1 MFPERLKFLRTQHGI
16 SQAELAKVLCVS
28 TQTISNYEMGKREP
42 GISEITQLA
51 DYFKV
56 SIDYLLG
63 RNKHE
68 YHNDTKTVWYS
79 LIDRIELPA
88 SFNEHDIESVIYQIA
103 KGRKY
108 KWSTNKS
115 LL

>member
-1 MFPERLKFLRTQHGI
+1 MFPERLKFLRLQHGL
-16 SQAELAKVLCVS
+16 SQAELGRILGFSYQA
-28 TQTISNYEMGKREP
+28 ISNYENGKREP
-42 GISEITQLA
+42 RISEIIQFA

-79 LIDRIELPA
+79 LIDRVEVPA
-88 SFNEHDIESVIYQIA
+88 SFSENDIESIIYQIA